1 MLATDSFIKDGSD
14 CEKVIHYHFI
24 KHSLLYEIKKKRVL
38 HKKNLKF
45 SDRILGIIEKSS
57 STHH

>member
-24 KHSLLYEIKKKRVL
+24 KHSLLYEIKKKE
-38 HKKNLKF
+38 
-45 SDRILGIIEKSS
+45 SITQEKPKIF
-57 STHH
+57 